1 MTLKYKEN
9 ISFADARK
17 RLQPISDPSKNSYA
31 SVTQTP
37 PQSAR
42 PLQPWARNIRPLTD
56 FQTEVQFLKYIL
68 NYCLTR
74 LDAIGNEQIPVNHT
88 AVTEDPVQNTP
99 TINTDDT
106 VASNDENNVD
116 MAYVAMSAI
125 AMKRSVD
132 DDSDEETRPN
142 AKKMSA
148 ASSPASMRT
157 DTYVSK
163 EREEGDL
170 PKISTFP
177 SAPKSGEQ
185 RANGRSLSPIRPP
198 SFTSGGSSRRGIN
211 TNHEKPPPP
220 PKPKEGHVKTTSL
233 RKS

>member
-31 SVTQTP
+31 SVTQ

-42 PLQPWARNIRPLTD
+42 PLQPWARNIRPPTD

-88 AVTEDPVQNTP
+88 AAIEDPVQNTP

-106 VASNDENNVD
+106 VASNDENNEC
-116 MAYVAMSAI
+116 YCN
-125 AMKRSVD
+125 
-132 DDSDEETRPN
+132 E
-142 AKKMSA
+142 KKC
-148 ASSPASMRT
+148 
-157 DTYVSK
+157 
-163 EREEGDL
+163 
-170 PKISTFP
+170 
-177 SAPKSGEQ
+177 
-185 RANGRSLSPIRPP
+185 
-198 SFTSGGSSRRGIN
+198 RG
-211 TNHEKPPPP
+211 
-220 PKPKEGHVKTTSL
+220 
-233 RKS
+233 

>member
-17 RLQPISDPSKNSYA
+17 RVQPISDPSKNSYA

-42 PLQPWARNIRPLTD
+42 PLQPWARNIRPPTE

-74 LDAIGNEQIPVNHT
+74 LDAIGNEQIPVHHT
-88 AVTEDPVQNTP
+88 AATQDPVQNTD
-99 TINTDDT
+99 NTNVLNT
-106 VASNDENNVD
+106 NTAASNDENNVD
-116 MAYVAMSAI
+116 MQYVTASAT

-132 DDSDEETRPN
+132 DDSSDEESRPN

-148 ASSPASMRT
+148 ASSPASMRP
-157 DTYVSK
+157 DTAVSK
-163 EREEGDL
+163 EREGRDL
-170 PKISTFP
+170 PRISTFP

-185 RANGRSLSPIRPP
+185 RANGRCLSPIRPP
-198 SFTSGGSSRRGIN
+198 SFNSGGTDLRG
-211 TNHEKPPPP
+211 
-220 PKPKEGHVKTTSL
+220 
-233 RKS
+233 RY

>member
-1 MTLKYKEN
+1 MPEN
-9 ISFADARK
+9 VYNQF
-17 RLQPISDPSKNSYA
+17 PIRSKNSYA

-37 PQSAR
+37 QSAR
-42 PLQPWARNIRPLTD
+42 RLQPSARNIRPPTD

-68 NYCLTR
+68 NHCLTR

-88 AVTEDPVQNTP
+88 AAREDPVQNTP
-99 TINTDDT
+99 TIHTDDT

-116 MAYVAMSAI
+116 MAYVATSAI

-157 DTYVSK
+157 DTYVSCCYIFA
-163 EREEGDL
+163 RNYAQ
-170 PKISTFP
+170 T
-177 SAPKSGEQ
+177 
-185 RANGRSLSPIRPP
+185 R
-198 SFTSGGSSRRGIN
+198 TY
-211 TNHEKPPPP
+211 TNI
-220 PKPKEGHVKTTSL
+220 
-233 RKS
+233 

>member
-1 MTLKYKEN
+1 M
-9 ISFADARK
+9 
-17 RLQPISDPSKNSYA
+17 
-31 SVTQTP
+31 TQTP

-42 PLQPWARNIRPLTD
+42 PLQPWARNIRPPTD

-68 NYCLTR
+68 NHCLTR

-88 AVTEDPVQNTP
+88 AATEDPVENT
-99 TINTDDT
+99 TINTDDATVLNNNT

-116 MAYVAMSAI
+116 MAYVATSAI
-125 AMKRSVD
+125 AMKTSVH

-148 ASSPASMRT
+148 ATSPASMRT

-163 EREEGDL
+163 EREKGDL

-185 RANGRSLSPIRPP
+185 RANS
-198 SFTSGGSSRRGIN
+198 SFCLRFVLQVLLRGFL
-211 TNHEKPPPP
+211 E
-220 PKPKEGHVKTTSL
+220 EGY
-233 RKS
+233 

>member
-17 RLQPISDPSKNSYA
+17 RVQPISDPSKNSYA

-42 PLQPWARNIRPLTD
+42 PLQPWARNIRPPTD

-88 AVTEDPVQNTP
+88 AATEDPVQNTP
-99 TINTDDT
+99 TINTDNT
-106 VASNDENNVD
+106 NVLNTTNTAASNDENNVD
-116 MAYVAMSAI
+116 MQYVIDS
-125 AMKRSVD
+125 
-132 DDSDEETRPN
+132 SDEESRPN

-148 ASSPASMRT
+148 ASSPASMRP
-157 DTYVSK
+157 DTAVSK
-163 EREEGDL
+163 EREGRNL
-170 PKISTFP
+170 PRISTFP

-185 RANGRSLSPIRPP
+185 RANGRCLSPIRPP
-198 SFTSGGSSRRGIN
+198 SFTSGGGLRG
-211 TNHEKPPPP
+211 
-220 PKPKEGHVKTTSL
+220 
-233 RKS
+233 RY

>member
-1 MTLKYKEN
+1 MTK
-9 ISFADARK
+9 
-17 RLQPISDPSKNSYA
+17 
-31 SVTQTP
+31 TT
-37 PQSAR
+37 
-42 PLQPWARNIRPLTD
+42 
-56 FQTEVQFLKYIL
+56 
-68 NYCLTR
+68 
-74 LDAIGNEQIPVNHT
+74 
-88 AVTEDPVQNTP
+88 
-99 TINTDDT
+99 
-106 VASNDENNVD
+106 
-116 MAYVAMSAI
+116 SAI
-125 AMKRSVD
+125 AMKRSVE
-132 DDSDEETRPN
+132 DDSDEETRRN

-148 ASSPASMRT
+148 ASSPAGMRT

-177 SAPKSGEQ
+177 SAAKSGEQ